1 MIPPR
6 QKIRMAGLIA
16 SAAFACAAFAQA
28 PQPASAA
35 PVAQPQAQATE
46 AAKKEPRMDRAQR
59 IERMQAQRA
68 QRLADLKQKLHLES
82 RQESAWNQFAAAQ
95 RRPARPAGQAR
106 AEREAFAKMSTP
118 QRLERMQARHA
129 ERNTRFNELMTATR
143 NLYAT
148 LSPEQQK
155 TFDAQTLRFG
165 PRGHGHGP
173 HMHRHGEGEPTR
185 S

>member
-1 MIPPR
+1 MIPSR

-28 PQPASAA
+28 PQPSGAA
-35 PVAQPQAQATE
+35 PVAQAQAAPAE
-46 AAKKEPRMDRAQR
+46 APQKAQRMDRAQR
-59 IERMQAQRA
+59 MERMQAQRV
-68 QRLADLKQKLHLES
+68 QRLADLKQKLHLQS
-82 RQESAWNQFAAAQ
+82 SQEGAWNNFAAAQ
-95 RRPARPAGQAR
+95 QRPVRPAGQAR
-106 AEREAFAKMSTP
+106 AEREAFAKLSTP

-129 ERNTRFNELMTATR
+129 ERGARFTELMTATR

-155 TFDAQTLRFG
+155 TFDAETLRFG
-165 PRGHGHGP
+165 HRGHGP
-173 HMHRHGEGEPTR
+173 HPHGKGEPTR